1 MTRRRLVHLAGRRLG
16 ILEPTWEELYGQD
29 TEAKAFD
36 DFFVHDE
43 DGEDFIDALVS
54 SCAPA
59 PWCSQAVAVASS
71 GQAAPFSG
79 SPAARARRR
88 LDRLGGAVPATAA
101 GGGCGPGRGLCQ
113 PPAAPRLRAGAPEA
127 SCAQAA
133 GQQARAMVRIARK
146 QCTGSWRF
154 AVLIRTPAPWS
165 LCVQDNANMGDLN
178 MLMPQL
184 NASGNMP
191 AYAQVSGT

>member
-1 MTRRRLVHLAGRRLG
+1 
-16 ILEPTWEELYGQD
+16 
-29 TEAKAFD
+29 
-36 DFFVHDE
+36 
-43 DGEDFIDALVS
+43 
-54 SCAPA
+54 
-59 PWCSQAVAVASS
+59 
-71 GQAAPFSG
+71 
-79 SPAARARRR
+79 
-88 LDRLGGAVPATAA
+88 
-101 GGGCGPGRGLCQ
+101 
-113 PPAAPRLRAGAPEA
+113 
-127 SCAQAA
+127 
-133 GQQARAMVRIARK
+133 MVRIARK